1 MRTGFVDR
9 IPNVQGGTFEVTR
22 MLRDVVDAAVDV
34 TVPRAGVW
42 HTTETSVVPQYAPN
56 TAPHFTAGT
65 DGLYQHIAFGRI
77 GNALR
82 PGREGLQ
89 TNRWAV
95 IQVEIVGY
103 SSLVPWLPASSL
115 QLDLLASIA

>member
-1 MRTGFVDR
+1 
-9 IPNVQGGTFEVTR
+9 
-22 MLRDVVDAAVDV
+22 DAAVDV

-115 QLDLLASIA
+115 QLDLLASIADFAEKELDVPKVAAFPDPLSADVVW